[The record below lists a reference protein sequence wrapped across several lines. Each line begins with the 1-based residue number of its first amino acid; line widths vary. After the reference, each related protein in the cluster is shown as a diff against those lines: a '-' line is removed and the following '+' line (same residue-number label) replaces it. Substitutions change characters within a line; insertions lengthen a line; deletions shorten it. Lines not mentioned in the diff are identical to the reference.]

1 MNRLHVKKLF
11 LASFLLFI
19 AIYGIDAKVKGK
31 VLDGKRIE
39 IKTDAPGTFTL
50 VYEGSGRKPLDE
62 YAPICSLDAGQ
73 LAYYEYFVD
82 ANIAPREARA
92 IGVYDA
98 EGKRVGSIKISSLK
112 SRSAKAPLYTFGV
125 LTDVHFGA
133 PAVDPEND
141 FKRALEF
148 LAAEGASCICICG
161 DISQEGTEEEFQAYA
176 QTAALSKIPVYATTG
191 NHDCTSFGINPEIW
205 EKYTGNPPVFEKSVE
220 VDGRT
225 EHFLFLGMRRW
236 YFQEPYY
243 YEHIEWLER
252 KLEEYEG
259 DRCYVFT
266 HLFFP
271 DRAGNM
277 NDVYPEANWLCG
289 DQLERLENLCR
300 KYHNSVWFSGHSH
313 WEWALQK
320 FQDRAN
326 VHRDYDGFS
335 PASGWT
341 VHVPGCGCP
350 ITSDGTTRVNNP
362 PASEGA
368 LIHVYKDHIL
378 VLGLDLKNGK
388 YLPIATYHLDTPLK
402 K

>member
-1 MNRLHVKKLF
+1 MKKLLF
-11 LASFLLFI
+11 VVLLFSV
-19 AIYGIDAKVKGK
+19 AAYGAQAQVKGK
-31 VLDGKRIE
+31 VLDGKTIKIE
-39 IKTDAPGTFTL
+39 TEVTGTYTL
-50 VYEGSGRKPLDE
+50 MYEGTGRKPLDD
-62 YAPICSLDAGQ
+62 YAPICTLNAEQ
-73 LAYYEYFVD
+73 FACYEHFVD
-82 ANIAPREARA
+82 ANVAPRGAKA

-98 EGKRVGSIKISSLK
+98 DNKRVGAIRISALK
-112 SRSAKAPLYTFGV
+112 SKSAKTPLYSYGV
-125 LTDVHFGA
+125 LTDVHFGV
-133 PAVDPEND
+133 PKIDPEND

-148 LAAEGASCICICG
+148 FAKEGASMVCICG

-176 QTAALSKIPVYATTG
+176 KVAALSKSPVYATTG

-205 EKYTGNPPVFEKSVE
+205 EKYTGNPPVFEKSVV

-243 YEHIEWLER
+243 YEHVEWLER

-259 DRCYVFT
+259 ERCYVFT

-277 NDVYPEANWLCG
+277 NGVYPRGNWLSG

-300 KYHNSVWFSGHSH
+300 KYNNTIWFSGHSH

-320 FQDRAN
+320 YQDRAN
-326 VHRDYDGFS
+326 VHRDYEDGA

-368 LIHVYKDHIL
+368 LIQVYKDHVV
-378 VLGLDLKNGK
+378 VLGVDLKNGR
-388 YLPIATYHLDTPLK
+388 YLPIATYRLDTPVK